1 MPLLTSSPVSDQ
13 NRPDSPTKTAG
24 ETTTSES
31 VGDNTRQKSSPLGRH
46 RESSY
51 ANGEVSSTGLAT
63 SFHSDD
69 RSGGDLH
76 YSKDPQKPQR
86 TRNPFIFPT
95 TFQNNSSNSENVT
108 SISAILESPAKEN
121 HSSINSPRQLVAPPT
136 EDEAKVEY
144 GNAKRTLN
152 GEELRPEL
160 AKLPDRKRLASWG
173 EVQEEPTTS
182 TLSAHSLTIA
192 ERVTDPIGL
201 HQEHFSNSNSERK
214 NVTGNDAAKQS
225 TAQSKNQLSISSRS
239 QNSSKNR
246 KSWDGVQNP
255 GSPEDHQNV
264 SLLERPKGNKERSC
278 SDSNLMVRR
287 IKRKL
292 SHLCYLQLS
301 LSGVATYPPVIFNKL
316 E

>member
-31 VGDNTRQKSSPLGRH
+31 VGDNTRQKRSLLGRH

-76 YSKDPQKPQR
+76 YRKDPQKPQR

-108 SISAILESPAKEN
+108 SISAIFESPAKEN
-121 HSSINSPRQLVAPPT
+121 HSSVNSPRQLVASPT
-136 EDEAKVEY
+136 EDEPKVEY

-201 HQEHFSNSNSERK
+201 HQEHLSNSNSERK

-239 QNSSKNR
+239 QISSKNR

-287 IKRKL
+287 IKQKL

>member
-24 ETTTSES
+24 ETTTSEP
-31 VGDNTRQKSSPLGRH
+31 VGDNTRQKSSLLGRH
-46 RESSY
+46 GESSY

-108 SISAILESPAKEN
+108 SISAIFESPAKEN
-121 HSSINSPRQLVAPPT
+121 HSSVNSPRQLVAPPT
-136 EDEAKVEY
+136 EDEPKVEY

-160 AKLPDRKRLASWG
+160 TKLPDRKRLASWG

-214 NVTGNDAAKQS
+214 NVTGNNAAKQS
-225 TAQSKNQLSISSRS
+225 TAQSQNQLSISSRS
-239 QNSSKNR
+239 QSSSKNR

-264 SLLERPKGNKERSC
+264 SLLERPKDNKERSC

-301 LSGVATYPPVIFNKL
+301 LSGVATYPPVIFKKL

>member
-31 VGDNTRQKSSPLGRH
+31 VGDNTRQKSSLLGRH

-51 ANGEVSSTGLAT
+51 ANAEVSSTGLAT

-121 HSSINSPRQLVAPPT
+121 HSSVNSPRQLVAPPT

-225 TAQSKNQLSISSRS
+225 TAQSQNQLSISSRS
-239 QNSSKNR
+239 QSSSKNR

-301 LSGVATYPPVIFNKL
+301 LSGVATYPPVIFKKL